1 MFVFLYGGKTSKPH
15 QPLVLVLNKSEQ
27 SQRLKWLTSYLTR
40 KKEQSFHMEVSFS
53 TLHVNVNVII

>member
-53 TLHVNVNVII
+53 TLK